1 MTQTNTEEFIF
12 KIDMEYLKEEYI
24 GKQYKNDLSMNIN
37 YLKNE
42 IEKSIPFVLKLL
54 DANDGTIGSGYAR
67 MIMKLSN
74 TPICKDIYLMLNNP
88 IMIKTFKEFI
98 ESKFGK
104 KEVVVTDVTVDTN
117 TGIVITKYMLLTEF
131 EKNNK
136 NVKIVT
142 YEDIVKSLHNVTLN
156 NEGEE

>member
-1 MTQTNTEEFIF
+1 MMQTKTEQFAI
-12 KIDMEYLKEEYI
+12 KIDMEYLKEKYI
-24 GKQYKNDLSMNIN
+24 GKQYKNDLSMNID
-37 YLKNE
+37 YLKSE
-42 IEKSIPFVLKLL
+42 IEKSIPYVLKVLDSSDDTFGSNYGKIIMLL
-54 DANDGTIGSGYAR
+54 SD
-67 MIMKLSN
+67 
-74 TPICKDIYLMLNNP
+74 TPICKEIYLMLNNP

-98 ESKFGK
+98 ESKFCK

-131 EKNNK
+131 EKINRNI
-136 NVKIVT
+136 KIVT